1 MLCHGYNQS
10 YNFSASLVRNK
21 NYCKVTWIWFTRLFI
36 ACKSRN
42 NLPLVP
48 NVKLQPKSTVGQTIN
63 SIEKCF
69 KYEPLLSDEIRLLSV
84 APGDSELITC
94 ELIHV
99 RLDSKLK
106 FWALSYVWGAP
117 ENPPLI
123 EVNGCSFVVTRNL
136 YHALHEYR
144 RQFVGCDGDTNGAFI
159 WIDAICIDQTN
170 HREKAIQVPR
180 MSEIYGRCEH
190 VLAWLGPV
198 DDAKQDTVCELAQRL
213 EQFGGRADSPSDG
226 NFADSQIS
234 SFRESSYTS
243 TEAAEEVQR
252 LRQTLIDIGSRTWFR
267 RVWIL
272 QEAVLSQ
279 KPPILLCGPHV
290 FGYDIFFRTWV
301 RLLDPSIDGQLLITF
316 LARSPVRFKAVEGIY
331 QKILNTRPNREKGD
345 QKENERQCALD
356 ILQLIGE
363 STELKA
369 TVPHD
374 YIYGLLGL
382 LDCNPLP
389 EALFPDYTKPFE
401 DLYHRFTAFIL
412 AETRDPRVLNLGGVG
427 GLEGACISLSEDR
440 KVLTMPAIL
449 VGRCVSVFGPILP
462 DPTTGTIASSVF
474 LDCDKAII
482 QPAAAIIQATR
493 VHVMRQWFR
502 YHLADIFTV
511 QRLEKDPTIEQSF
524 LMAYSCMVQSQPI
537 EEYSN
542 YFNSQRQLQ
551 GADGL
556 ARDRDLQTFMLGH
569 GLFVLH
575 NGITGDLARKDVS
588 AAIGDAVC
596 VFPGLSTPFVLRQQE
611 NGSFRVIS
619 QAAFWKYPGTDIRED
634 ALEEYRQS
642 FVDAH
647 HKRPSKHE
655 VRCSVLSVIQVIIPW
670 ELGATWK
677 VPGTIG
683 CKS

>member
-1 MLCHGYNQS
+1 M
-10 YNFSASLVRNK
+10 ASSNK
-21 NYCKVTWIWFTRLFI
+21 
-36 ACKSRN
+36 
-42 NLPLVP
+42 
-48 NVKLQPKSTVGQTIN
+48 
-63 SIEKCF
+63 EKYF

-84 APGDSELITC
+84 AAGDSEPITC
-94 ELIHV
+94 ELVHV
-99 RLDSKLK
+99 RLDSKPK

-117 ENPPLI
+117 ENPPPI

-144 RQFVGCDGDTNGAFI
+144 RQFVGCDGDTNGSFI

-170 HREKAIQVPR
+170 HSEKAIEVPR

-190 VLAWLGPV
+190 VLAWLGPM
-198 DDAKQDTVCELAQRL
+198 DDIDQDAIRELAQRL

-226 NFADSQIS
+226 NFADGQIRA
-234 SFRESSYTS
+234 FRESVHTS
-243 TEAAEEVQR
+243 TEAAEDIKR
-252 LRQTLIDIGSRTWFR
+252 LRQALIDIGQRPWFR

-279 KPPILLCGPHV
+279 KPPILLCGSHV

-301 RLLDPSIDGQLLITF
+301 RLLDPSTDGQLLITF

-331 QKILNTRPNREKGD
+331 QKILSTRLHRKQD
-345 QKENERQCALD
+345 DRKEDERQCAFD

-389 EALFPDYTKPFE
+389 EALFPDYTKTFE
-401 DLYHRFTAFIL
+401 ELYHRFTAFIL
-412 AETRDPRVLNLGGVG
+412 AETRDPRVLNLGAVG
-427 GLEGACISLSEDR
+427 GLEGVPFWTPDLRQTLNAKINNSQRTGACISLSEDR
-440 KVLTMPAIL
+440 QILTMPAIL
-449 VGRCVSVFGPILP
+449 LGRCVSVFGPVQP
-462 DPTTGTIASSVF
+462 DPTTGTIAPSVF
-474 LDCDKAII
+474 LDCDRAII

-493 VHVMRQWFR
+493 LHVMRQWFR

-511 QRLEKDPTIEQSF
+511 QRLEKDPSIEQSF
-524 LMAYSCMVQSQPI
+524 LMAYSCMIQSQPI
-537 EEYSN
+537 EEYTN

-588 AAIGDAVC
+588 AAVGDAVC
-596 VFPGLSTPFVLRQQE
+596 AFPGLSTPFVLRQHDDG
-611 NGSFRVIS
+611 NFRVIS
-619 QAAFWKYPGTDIRED
+619 QAAFWKYPGTDITED

-647 HKRPSKHE
+647 HKRPSKQK
-655 VRCSVLSVIQVIIPW
+655 VRWVSLV
-670 ELGATWK
+670 
-677 VPGTIG
+677 
-683 CKS
+683 